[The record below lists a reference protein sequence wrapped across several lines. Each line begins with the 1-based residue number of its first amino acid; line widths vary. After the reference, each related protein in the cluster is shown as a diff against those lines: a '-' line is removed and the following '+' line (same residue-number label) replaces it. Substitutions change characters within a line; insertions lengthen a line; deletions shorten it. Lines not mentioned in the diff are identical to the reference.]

1 VDKEKDAITPEY
13 LLEELLGICFKTIL
27 EEGVIKYDRRAGTLG
42 AELAFLIAISKVAK
56 NKYKK
61 LLEEIS
67 RLPAKHVLKKK
78 YYDFLMM
85 SNRIWSP

>member
-1 VDKEKDAITPEY
+1 MDKEDNITPEY
-13 LLEELLGICFKTIL
+13 LLEKLLEICFKTIL
-27 EEGVIKYDRRAGTLG
+27 EENVLKYDSSMGKLG

-61 LLEEIS
+61 LLEEVS

-78 YYDFLMM
+78 YYDFLLLM
-85 SNRIWSP
+85 NRVWSP